1 MLLGYSFEP
10 RPNSCA
16 VGTDNLVMT
25 ISLSINKMLA
35 LGKKKKDSL
44 RVENKID

>member
-25 ISLSINKMLA
+25 ISLSINRCSRL
-35 LGKKKKDSL
+35 KKQFEEIKQD
-44 RVENKID
+44 